1 MLRFV
6 PEETQ
11 CFVVMDLEWNQHAS
25 RPNHEIPHEI
35 IEIGAVKL
43 DRDLRLLDEQQLIIR
58 PTVYP
63 VLDKH
68 IREVTGID
76 PEELKQGLSFE
87 RAFTRFVKWCGP
99 GAFLCTWGRDD
110 YPVLLRNTRY
120 YKMDLPFQP
129 PLNIQMVYSHL
140 MTDKPLTQVGLSAAM
155 EQLGMEMDL
164 PAHRALNDAL
174 YTARVM
180 ARLQRAVE
188 NAPKEAVEALR
199 RFNAEE
205 ALAAQSD
212 TRSVPTSYTR
222 YDDVLDNPRMTAV
235 RCPLC
240 GGETKL
246 TLPWFDA
253 GHGRFMAL
261 CECPE
266 HGVSFAQMHF
276 KRLYNNK
283 LVMHQR
289 AYLATPERIADVMA
303 RRNAARTSL
312 PRGARR
318 AQRQDKGEQPV

>member
-6 PEETQ
+6 PEKTQ

-25 RPNHEIPHEI
+25 RTNHEIPHEI

-43 DRDLRLLDEQQLIIR
+43 DRDLRILDERQYIIK
-58 PTVYP
+58 PVVYP

-76 PEELKQGLSFE
+76 PEELEAGLSFA
-87 RAFTRFVKWCGP
+87 RAFTQFVKWCGED
-99 GAFLCTWGRDD
+99 ACLCTWGRDD

-120 YKMDLPFQP
+120 YKIDLPLDP
-129 PLNIQMVYSHL
+129 PLNVQMVYSHL
-140 MTDKPLTQVGLSAAM
+140 LTDKPLQQVGLSTAM
-155 EQLGMEMDL
+155 ERLGMDMDL

-174 YTARVM
+174 YTARV
-180 ARLQRAVE
+180 LQRLEGAVSAATE
-188 NAPKEAVEALR
+188 ETAQALR
-199 RFNAEE
+199 KFLNEE

-212 TRSVPTSYTR
+212 TRSVPTAYTN
-222 YDDVLDNPRMTAV
+222 YDDVLGNARMVAV
-235 RCPLC
+235 RCPIC
-240 GGETKL
+240 GGETRM

-261 CECPE
+261 CDCPQ
-266 HGVSFAQMHF
+266 HGTSFAQMHF

-289 AYLATPERIADVMA
+289 AYLATPERVADVMA
-303 RRNAARTSL
+303 RRNAARKTL
-312 PRGARR
+312 PRAARKAVR
-318 AQRQDKGEQPV
+318 AETGETK